1 MSAKRSAF
9 LVCVLCLC
17 CALALSGCSGA
28 KSKVKSDLDDI
39 LSSVQ
44 AGDVEYLGE
53 LAAELD
59 AEEVATYGISEDELL
74 AAYLDGFSYEI
85 QGVTKTGDTATVSVV
100 ITSKDYA
107 SFSEAFAALAAD
119 VPFQDGYSDLS
130 DEEQLALFGD
140 ALLEALA
147 STDAVEKDAV
157 EFTYEKTSGGWE
169 PSSSFEDDLADA
181 LL

>member
-1 MSAKRSAF
+1 MSAKRSAV
-9 LVCVLCLC
+9 LVCLLCLC
-17 CALALSGCSGA
+17 CVLALSGCSGA

-44 AGDVEYLGE
+44 SGDVEYLGE
-53 LAAELD
+53 LAEELD
-59 AEEVATYGISEDELL
+59 AEEVAGYGISEDELL
-74 AAYLDGFSYEI
+74 AAYLDGFAYEI

-107 SFSEAFAALAAD
+107 SFSETFAGLAAD
-119 VPFQDGYSDLS
+119 IPLQDGYTDLS

-157 EFTYEKTSGGWE
+157 EFTYEKISGGWE